1 MANKT
6 KCTPETIQRFCD
18 VYRNGMFLELAL
30 QHAGIDEKS
39 YYNWMEAAEEGK
51 EPFLSFRKAM
61 EACDSEFCN
70 KNLQLILQASHKDWR
85 AAEWLLSR
93 KFSSNYSR
101 ASTKLKLQKK
111 INKDTPIDKI
121 MDMQDQILE
130 QVASGKMSL
139 EDAKIAAAALEEH
152 RRVAETVQIKDV
164 VAELEQKVRAA
175 GV

>member
-1 MANKT
+1 MLF
-6 KCTPETIQRFCD
+6 RS
-18 VYRNGMFLELAL
+18 FLELAL
-30 QHAGIDEKS
+30 KHADIDEKS
-39 YYNWMEAAEEGK
+39 FYNWIEAAEKGQ
-51 EPFLSFRKAM
+51 EPFLSFKNAM
-61 EACDSEFCN
+61 DACDSEFCD
-70 KNLQLILQASHKDWR
+70 KNLQLILQAAHKDWR

-101 ASTKLKLQKK
+101 ASTKLKLQKR

-130 QVASGKMSL
+130 QVAEGKMSL

-164 VAELEQKVRAA
+164 VAQLEEKVRAA